1 MREPACLTAGRRVV
15 RVIAGDGMIRGFEEL
30 ETLVRQGARKRLV
43 LAMAEEEDGLKAA
56 VAAAAQGVVEPVLVG
71 NPRQVREVA
80 AHEGLDLG
88 SFRLVPAEG
97 EKECAAR
104 AVELLRAGE
113 AEVLMKGKTATSAL
127 MKAVLDSA
135 GGLKGPGLLSHL
147 TLIQSSAYPKLL
159 FMSDP
164 GLNISPD
171 ISAKAAIIEN
181 AVRAARKLGL
191 FKPKVAVV
199 AAVEKVNPGAMPATV
214 DAAAL
219 SKMAERGQIADCLV
233 DGPLALDC
241 ALSDRACAV
250 KGVGGEV
257 AGDADILLMP
267 DIEAANIF
275 YKAVAFFSGARM
287 AGVVVGARVPIVL
300 PSRADSDAVKYD
312 SILAALALA

>member
-1 MREPACLTAGRRVV
+1 
-15 RVIAGDGMIRGFEEL
+15 MIRGFEEL

-113 AEVLMKGKTATSAL
+113 AEVLMKGRMATLTL

-135 GGLKGPGLLSHL
+135 NGLKGAGLISHL
-147 TLIQSSAYPKLL
+147 TLIESEAYPKMLY
-159 FMSDP
+159 MSDP
-164 GLNISPD
+164 GVNIAPD
-171 ISAKAAIIEN
+171 LMAKAAIIEN
-181 AVRAARKLGL
+181 AVRAARLLGVI
-191 FKPKVAVV
+191 KPKVAVV

-219 SKMAERGQIADCLV
+219 AKMADRGQIAGCLV
-233 DGPLALDC
+233 DGPLSLDN
-241 ALSDRACAV
+241 ALSAKSCEV
-250 KGVGGEV
+250 KGIGGEV
-257 AGDADILLMP
+257 GGDADILLMP

-275 YKAVAFFSGARM
+275 YKALAFFSGARM
-287 AGVVVGARVPIVL
+287 AGVVMGARVPIVL
-300 PSRADSDAVKYD
+300 PSRADSDATKYY
-312 SILAALALA
+312 SILAAIALA

>member
-1 MREPACLTAGRRVV
+1 
-15 RVIAGDGMIRGFEEL
+15 MIRGFEEL
-30 ETLVRQGARKRLV
+30 ENLVRQGTRKRLV

-56 VAAAAQGVVEPVLVG
+56 MAAAAQGVVEPVLVG
-71 NPRQVREVA
+71 NPEAVREVA
-80 AHEGLDLG
+80 AHEGLELG

-113 AEVLMKGKTATSAL
+113 AEVLMKGRIATSTL
-127 MKAVLDSA
+127 MKAVLEPSA
-135 GGLKGPGLLSHL
+135 QLKGPGLLSHL
-147 TLIQSSAYPKLL
+147 TLIQSAAYPKLL

-164 GLNISPD
+164 GLNIAPD
-171 ISAKAAIIEN
+171 LNAKAAIIEN
-181 AVRAARKLGL
+181 AVRAAQKLGV
-191 FKPKVAVV
+191 FRPKVAVV

-219 SKMAERGQIADCLV
+219 SKMGERGQLGDCLV

-241 ALSDRACAV
+241 ALSEHSCAV

-275 YKAVAFFSGARM
+275 YKTVAFFSDARM

>member
-1 MREPACLTAGRRVV
+1 
-15 RVIAGDGMIRGFEEL
+15 MIRGFEEL
-30 ETLVRQGARKRLV
+30 ESLVRQGAKKRLV

-56 VAAAAQGVVEPVLVG
+56 VAAAAKGVVELVLLG
-71 NPRQVREVA
+71 NEEHVRELA
-80 AHEGLDLG
+80 AREHLDI
-88 SFRLVPAEG
+88 SRFRLVHAEG

-104 AVELLRAGE
+104 AVELLHAGE
-113 AEVLMKGKTATSAL
+113 AEVLMKGRIATSTL
-127 MKAVLDSA
+127 MKGVLDPLSN
-135 GGLKGPGLLSHL
+135 LKGPGLLSHL
-147 TLIQSSAYPKLL
+147 TLIQSPAYPKLL

-164 GLNISPD
+164 GLNIAPD
-171 ISAKAAIIEN
+171 LSAKAAIIEN
-181 AVRAARKLGL
+181 AVRAARKLGV

-241 ALSDRACAV
+241 ALSDRSCAV
-250 KGVGGEV
+250 KGIGGEV

-275 YKAVAFFSGARM
+275 YKAIGFFSDARM

-300 PSRADSDAVKYD
+300 PSRADSDSVKYD

>member
-1 MREPACLTAGRRVV
+1 
-15 RVIAGDGMIRGFEEL
+15 MIRGFEEL
-30 ETLVRQGARKRLV
+30 ESLVRQGAKKRLV

-56 VAAAAQGVVEPVLVG
+56 LAAAAKGVVELVLVG
-71 NPRQVREVA
+71 NEENVRELA
-80 AHEGLDLG
+80 ARENLDIAG
-88 SFRLVPAEG
+88 FRLVHAEG

-104 AVELLRAGE
+104 AVELLHAGE
-113 AEVLMKGKTATSAL
+113 AEVLMKGRIATSTL
-127 MKAVLDSA
+127 MKGVLDPVNN
-135 GGLKGPGLLSHL
+135 LKGTGLLSHL
-147 TLIQSSAYPKLL
+147 TLIQSLAYPKLL

-164 GLNISPD
+164 GLNIAPD
-171 ISAKAAIIEN
+171 LSAKAAIIEN
-181 AVRAARKLGL
+181 AVRAARKLGV

-241 ALSDRACAV
+241 ALSDRSCAV
-250 KGVGGEV
+250 KGIGGEV

-275 YKAVAFFSGARM
+275 YKAIGFFTEARM
-287 AGVVVGARVPIVL
+287 AAVVVGARVPIVL

-312 SILAALALA
+312 SIVAALALA

>member
-1 MREPACLTAGRRVV
+1 
-15 RVIAGDGMIRGFEEL
+15 
-30 ETLVRQGARKRLV
+30 
-43 LAMAEEEDGLKAA
+43 
-56 VAAAAQGVVEPVLVG
+56 VLVG
-71 NPRQVREVA
+71 NPEQVRQVA
-80 AHEGLDLG
+80 AHEGLELG

-104 AVELLRAGE
+104 AVELLSAGE
-113 AEVLMKGKTATSAL
+113 AEVLMKGKTATSTL
-127 MKAVLDSA
+127 MKAVLEPSA
-135 GGLKGPGLLSHL
+135 RLKGPGLLSHL
-147 TLIQSSAYPKLL
+147 TLIQSAAYPKLL

-164 GLNISPD
+164 GLNIAPD
-171 ISAKAAIIEN
+171 LHAKAAILEN
-181 AVRAARKLGL
+181 AVRAAQKLGV
-191 FKPKVAVV
+191 FRPKVAVV

-219 SKMAERGQIADCLV
+219 SKMGERGQLGDCLV

-241 ALSDRACAV
+241 ALSEHSCAV

-275 YKAVAFFSGARM
+275 YKTVALFSGARM

>member
-1 MREPACLTAGRRVV
+1 
-15 RVIAGDGMIRGFEEL
+15 MIRGFEEL
-30 ETLVRQGARKRLV
+30 ESLVRQGAKKRLV

-56 VAAAAQGVVEPVLVG
+56 LAAAAKGVVELVLLG
-71 NPRQVREVA
+71 NEEHVRELA
-80 AHEGLDLG
+80 AREHLDI
-88 SFRLVPAEG
+88 SRFRLVHAEG

-104 AVELLRAGE
+104 AMELLHAGE
-113 AEVLMKGKTATSAL
+113 AEVLMKGRIATSTL
-127 MKAVLDSA
+127 MKGVLDPVNN
-135 GGLKGPGLLSHL
+135 LKGPGLLSHL
-147 TLIQSSAYPKLL
+147 TLIQSPAYPKLL

-164 GLNISPD
+164 GLNIAPD
-171 ISAKAAIIEN
+171 LSAKAAIIEN
-181 AVRAARKLGL
+181 AVRAARKLGV

-241 ALSDRACAV
+241 ALSDRSCAV
-250 KGVGGEV
+250 KGIGGEV

-275 YKAVAFFSGARM
+275 YKAIGFFSDARM